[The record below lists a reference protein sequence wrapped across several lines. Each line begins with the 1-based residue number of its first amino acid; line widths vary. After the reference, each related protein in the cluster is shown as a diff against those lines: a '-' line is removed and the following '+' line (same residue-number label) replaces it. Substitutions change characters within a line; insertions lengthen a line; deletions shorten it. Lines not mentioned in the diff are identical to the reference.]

1 MKSILLFFWEI
12 SKIVIVALLIVI
24 PIRYFIFQPFFVRGQ
39 SMEPNF
45 QNGDYL
51 IVDEISYRLR
61 NPERGEVVVFKYPL
75 NPTQRYIKRIIGLP
89 GETVKIRDGKVN
101 VYDSNGVPQIL
112 DEASYLP
119 EFTNTFGDT

>member
-12 SKIVIVALLIVI
+12 SKIVIIALVIVV

-51 IVDEISYRLR
+51 IVDEVSYRLR
-61 NPERGEVVVFKYPL
+61 VPQRGEVIVFKYPM
-75 NPTQRYIKRIIGLP
+75 NPSQRYIKRIVGLP
-89 GETVKIRDGKVN
+89 NEAVEIQDGEISV
-101 VYDSNGVPQIL
+101 
-112 DEASYLP
+112 
-119 EFTNTFGDT
+119 